1 MPQEEREPEA
11 GNTSI
16 KKALSV
22 LLCFSR
28 KNSEWSMT
36 ELSRKLDL
44 PLSTASRILGAL
56 VEEHFLDRD
65 PETKTFR
72 LGTRLIYLG
81 ALARESLNLRKHALP
96 VMTDLRNLFGETVN
110 LYIKQ
115 GKYRVCYEQV
125 ESLHTLK
132 RSAQLGSRFPLW
144 AGASGRCFLA
154 FSDADEVEQIIAE
167 ARPLTANT
175 LVDPVAIRS
184 RLEKTRLDGYAI
196 SVAEREAG
204 VFSAAAP
211 IFDGSGAMAACLAVS
226 GPTFRFPEERF
237 PDLAAG
243 LKAAAETLS
252 RHLGKI
258 D

>member
-1 MPQEEREPEA
+1 MPHEEREIEV

-28 KNSEWSMT
+28 KAPEWSMT

-44 PLSTASRILGAL
+44 PLSTTSRILGSL

-81 ALARESLNLRKHALP
+81 ALAKESLNLRKYALP
-96 VMTDLRNLFGETVN
+96 VMVALRNLFGETVN

-115 GKYRVCYEQV
+115 GKYRVCDEQV

-132 RSAQLGSRFPLW
+132 RSAQLG
-144 AGASGRCFLA
+144 
-154 FSDADEVEQIIAE
+154 
-167 ARPLTANT
+167 
-175 LVDPVAIRS
+175 
-184 RLEKTRLDGYAI
+184 
-196 SVAEREAG
+196 
-204 VFSAAAP
+204 
-211 IFDGSGAMAACLAVS
+211 
-226 GPTFRFPEERF
+226 
-237 PDLAAG
+237 
-243 LKAAAETLS
+243 
-252 RHLGKI
+252 
-258 D
+258 

>member
-1 MPQEEREPEA
+1 MPHEEREIEA
-11 GNTSI
+11 GSTSI

-28 KNSEWSMT
+28 KAPEWSMT

-44 PLSTASRILGAL
+44 PLSTTSRILGSL

-81 ALARESLNLRKHALP
+81 ALAKESLNLRKYALP
-96 VMTDLRNLFGETVN
+96 VMMALRNLFGETVN

-154 FSDADEVEQIIAE
+154 FSDPDEAEQIIAE
-167 ARPLTANT
+167 AKPLTANT
-175 LVDPVAIRS
+175 ITDPAVIRS
-184 RLEKTRLDGYAI
+184 RLENVRANGYAV
-196 SVAEREAG
+196 SVAEREEG

-211 IFDGSGAMAACLAVS
+211 IFDGSGAMVACLAIS
-226 GPTFRFPEERF
+226 GPTFRFSEERF
-237 PDLAAG
+237 PELAEG
-243 LKAAAETLS
+243 LKTAAETLS
-252 RHLGKI
+252 RSLGKS